1 MTKLLLDHTQ
11 VITRSLIQSG
21 CMCMSQ
27 TVYWIRLGKP
37 RFLGPFL
44 KCLLVSRALKFI
56 TPRRIKQI
64 LAFRMAFSQVKV
76 KHKPRLLSDNGPSYL
91 SKELKDYLEDHQ
103 IGHTRGAPFHPMT
116 QGKIERYH
124 RSMKNVVK
132 LQNYY
137 YPGDLEQEINRF
149 VEYYNYQRYHES
161 LNNLTPA
168 DVYYGRSRDILSR
181 RKMTKHNTMKLRKQ
195 QNLSVIVW
203 AILTPV
209 AYQKTLSYILTRIV
223 PIVLTTYSWFDR
235 WKLQTISMWIRYLFP
250 CNHKRKSTYLIGAF
264 SISNSRNIIN
274 VGSHSTDKKSVL

>member
-1 MTKLLLDHTQ
+1 MTANDVK
-11 VITRSLIQSG
+11 IT
-21 CMCMSQ
+21 
-27 TVYWIRLGKP
+27 LG
-37 RFLGPFL
+37 
-44 KCLLVSRALKFI
+44 RAIEK
-56 TPRRIKQI
+56 TGVH
-64 LAFRMAFSQVKV
+64 QVKV

-168 DVYYGRSRDILSR
+168 DVYYGRSRDILTR
-181 RKMTKHNTMKLRKQ
+181 RDMTKHNTMKLRKQ
-195 QNLSVIVW
+195 QNLSVLV
-203 AILTPV
+203 
-209 AYQKTLSYILTRIV
+209 
-223 PIVLTTYSWFDR
+223 
-235 WKLQTISMWIRYLFP
+235 
-250 CNHKRKSTYLIGAF
+250 
-264 SISNSRNIIN
+264 
-274 VGSHSTDKKSVL
+274 